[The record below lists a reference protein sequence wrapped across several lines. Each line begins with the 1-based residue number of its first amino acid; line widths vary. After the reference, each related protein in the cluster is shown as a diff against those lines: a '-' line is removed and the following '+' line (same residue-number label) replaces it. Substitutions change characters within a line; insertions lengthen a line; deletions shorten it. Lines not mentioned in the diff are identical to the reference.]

1 MNRKNLLPLTLL
13 FVWVLTVVAVPNC
26 PLSAATAGTPH
37 DIRQDST
44 FRDDGTLWKINE
56 YAVWEDQ
63 KGLARRTVKD
73 ENGYEIFSLYKP
85 DCDSTQTVITGTY
98 IELRDYK
105 DGQLRASEHYT
116 PAKKGVHLT
125 AAAFPPFFIFVS

>member
-13 FVWVLTVVAVPNC
+13 FLGGLTVAGATNFVPW
-26 PLSAATAGTPH
+26 AATAAMQP
-37 DIRQDST
+37 DIRRDST